1 MNRYVEAA
9 VDSEIQALRSTS
21 SGRACATFRAAAA
34 IGGFVGAGEVDR
46 SVAERVLLSAALET
60 GLPEREAAGHI
71 RRGILR
77 GEKTPRTVPVTVCH
91 PNIKFRAP
99 SFARPAAP
107 ARTYADLSPARTKGD
122 TTPSRPPHQ
131 EVAALWS
138 ASLPVS
144 NTPEAS
150 AWFAHRFGHA
160 AAWSLQQ
167 ADLWDL
173 ARVIPA
179 DLRLPRWA
187 RSRGGPW
194 THTGH
199 RIIFRLWDKTGQAAS
214 LRARALDGTTTPKS
228 LAPAGYSVKG
238 LVLAD
243 PLAQQLLGGVCPTW
257 WQPRQ
262 VIVAE
267 GEPDWLLWALRQREN
282 DEQGPAVLG
291 VESGAWS
298 PQIAARIPTGS
309 SVVIRTHHDEPG
321 ERYAQQIAASL
332 HGRCRIFRSSA
343 GEEVAR

>member
-9 VDSEIQALRSTS
+9 VDSEIQALRNTS
-21 SGRACATFRAAAA
+21 SGRACATFKAAAA

-46 SVAERVLLSAALET
+46 SVAEHALLSAALET
-60 GLPEREAAGHI
+60 GLPVREAAGHI

-77 GEKTPRTVPVTVCH
+77 GEKTPRTVPETVCH
-91 PNIKFRAP
+91 RNIKFRAP
-99 SFARPAAP
+99 HIARPAAP
-107 ARTYADLSPARTKGD
+107 ARIEADTAPAW
-122 TTPSRPPHQ
+122 PPRH
-131 EVAALWS
+131 EVAALWA
-138 ASLPVS
+138 ASLSVCDAA
-144 NTPEAS
+144 EATG
-150 AWFAHRFGHA
+150 WFARRYGQA
-160 AAWSLQQ
+160 ATWSLQQ

-179 DLRLPRWA
+179 GLRLPRWA
-187 RSRGGPW
+187 RSQGGPW

-199 RIIFRLWDKTGQAAS
+199 RIVFRLWDHTGQASS
-214 LRARALDGTTTPKS
+214 LRARALDSATAPKS
-228 LAPAGYSVKG
+228 LAPAGFSVKG

-262 VIVAE
+262 VIIAE
-267 GEPDWLLWALRQREN
+267 GEPDWLLWALRQRET
-282 DEQGPAVLG
+282 DEQGLAVLG

-298 PQIAARIPTGS
+298 PQIAARIPTGA

-332 HGRCRIFRSSA
+332 NGRCRIFRSSA
-343 GEEVAR
+343 GEEASR

>member
-21 SGRACATFRAAAA
+21 SGRACATFKAAAA

-46 SVAERVLLSAALET
+46 SVAERALLSAALKT

-77 GEKTPRTVPVTVCH
+77 GEKTPRTVPETVCH

-99 SFARPAAP
+99 HIARPDLPTRIHSDQAP
-107 ARTYADLSPARTKGD
+107 AR
-122 TTPSRPPHQ
+122 PPQQ
-131 EVAALWS
+131 EVAALWAS
-138 ASLPVS
+138 SLPVD
-144 NTPEAS
+144 TDADC
-150 AWFAHRFGHA
+150 ATWFAHRFGPA
-160 AAWSLQQ
+160 ATWSIQQ
-167 ADLWDL
+167 TELWDL

-179 DLRLPRWA
+179 GLRLPRWA
-187 RSRGGPW
+187 RLQGAPW
-194 THTGH
+194 PLTGH
-199 RIIFRLWDKTGQAAS
+199 RIIFRLWDHTGQAVS
-214 LRARALDGTTTPKS
+214 LRARSTDSTVAPKS
-228 LAPAGYSVKG
+228 LAPAGFSVKG

-243 PLAQQLLGGVCPTW
+243 PLAQQFLGGVCLTW
-257 WQPRQ
+257 WRPRQ

-267 GEPDWLLWALRQREN
+267 GEPDWLLWALRQRET
-282 DEQGPAVLG
+282 DEQGPAVVG

-298 PQIAARIPTGS
+298 PQIAARFPTGA

-332 HGRCRIFRSSA
+332 QGRCRIFRSSA
-343 GEEVAR
+343 GEEVPR

>member
-1 MNRYVEAA
+1 MRRYVEAA

-21 SGRACATFRAAAA
+21 SGRACATFKAAAA
-34 IGGFVGAGEVDR
+34 IGGFVGAGEIDR

-77 GEKTPRTVPVTVCH
+77 GEKTPRTVPETMCH
-91 PNIKFRAP
+91 RNIKFRAP
-99 SFARPAAP
+99 RVTRPALPTWTHSDQAP
-107 ARTYADLSPARTKGD
+107 AR
-122 TTPSRPPHQ
+122 PPQQ
-131 EVAALWS
+131 EVAALWA
-138 ASLPVS
+138 ASNSVD
-144 NTPEAS
+144 AAADCA
-150 AWFAHRFGHA
+150 AWFAHRYGPA
-160 AAWSLQQ
+160 AAWSIQQ

-179 DLRLPRWA
+179 GLRLPRWA
-187 RSRGGPW
+187 RSQGGPW
-194 THTGH
+194 TRTGH
-199 RIIFRLWDKTGQAAS
+199 RIIFRLWDHTGQATS
-214 LRARALDGTTTPKS
+214 LRARAIDGTVAPKS
-228 LAPAGYSVKG
+228 LAPSGYSVKG

-243 PLAQQLLGGVCPTW
+243 PLAQQLLGGVCPNW

-267 GEPDWLLWALRQREN
+267 GEPDWLLWALRQRES

-291 VESGAWS
+291 IESGAWS
-298 PQIAARIPTGS
+298 QQIAACIPTGA

-321 ERYAQQIAASL
+321 RRYAQQIAASL

-343 GEEVAR
+343 EEGVQR

>member
-9 VDSEIQALRSTS
+9 FDSEIHALRSTS
-21 SGRACATFRAAAA
+21 SGRACATFKAAAA

-46 SVAERVLLSAALET
+46 SVAERALLSAALEA

-77 GEKTPRTVPVTVCH
+77 GEKTPRDVPETVCH
-91 PNIKFRAP
+91 RNIKFQVPR
-99 SFARPAAP
+99 FARSAVP
-107 ARTYADLSPARTKGD
+107 ARAQAD
-122 TTPSRPPHQ
+122 TTPARPPQ
-131 EVAALWS
+131 LEVAALWA

-144 NTPEAS
+144 AAPEAA
-150 AWFAHRFGHA
+150 AWFAHRFGPA

-167 ADLWDL
+167 AELWDL
-173 ARVIPA
+173 VRVIPA
-179 DLRLPRWA
+179 GLRLPRWA
-187 RSRGGPW
+187 RSQGGPW
-194 THTGH
+194 THTSH
-199 RIIFRLWDKTGQAAS
+199 RIVFRLWNHTGQADS
-214 LRARALDGTTTPKS
+214 LRARSVEATVAPKS

-243 PLAQQLLGGVCPTW
+243 PLAQQLLGGACPTW

-267 GEPDWLLWALRQREN
+267 GEPDWLLWALRQREG

-291 VESGAWS
+291 IESGAWS
-298 PQIAARIPTGS
+298 PQIAARIPTGA

-321 ERYAQQIAASL
+321 RRYAQQIAASL

-343 GEEVAR
+343 EEGVQR

>member
-21 SGRACATFRAAAA
+21 SGRACATFKAAAA
-34 IGGFVGAGEVDR
+34 IGGFVGAGEVER
-46 SVAERVLLSAALET
+46 SVAERALLSAALET

-99 SFARPAAP
+99 GFARPAP
-107 ARTYADLSPARTKGD
+107 PTCTHADPSPAR
-122 TTPSRPPHQ
+122 PPRHD
-131 EVAALWS
+131 VAALWAS
-138 ASLPVS
+138 SLPVS
-144 NTPEAS
+144 NTPEVS
-150 AWFAHRFGHA
+150 AWFVHRFGPA

-167 ADLWDL
+167 ADVWDL
-173 ARVIPA
+173 IRVVPA
-179 DLRLPRWA
+179 GLHLPRWA

-194 THTGH
+194 THSGH
-199 RIIFRLWDKTGQAAS
+199 RIVFRLWDHTGEAAS
-214 LRARALDGTTTPKS
+214 LRTRVIDGTVAPKS
-228 LAPAGYSVKG
+228 LVPSGYSVKG

-243 PLAQQLLGGVCPTW
+243 PLAQQLLAGVCPSW
-257 WQPRQ
+257 WHPRQ
-262 VIVAE
+262 VIIAE
-267 GEPDWLLWALRQREN
+267 GEPDWLLWAVRQREA

-298 PQIAARIPTGS
+298 PQIAARIPTCA

-343 GEEVAR
+343 GEEASR